1 MDIIW
6 VGFAFIF
13 GLLVNRAHV
22 PPLVG
27 YLIAGIGLALFG
39 YEAGDM
45 LSEISHLGV
54 IFLLFTV
61 GLHIRLKNILRME
74 VVGVGLIHLVISTI
88 LFTPVTL
95 YFGFDL
101 TAAIIIS
108 ITLGFSSTV
117 LAAKNLESRNEM
129 GAYYGRVAIGILII
143 QDLFA
148 IAIIAYSGGGIPSL
162 WSLLLLGL
170 PVLRPLLSKL
180 LESIHKDEL
189 IMMLALVLALGGA
202 TLFEFLNLSGELG
215 ALVAGM
221 ILATD
226 EKGEELGKKLWGI
239 KEAFLVG
246 FFLEI
251 GLTGLPNNEEY
262 IFILVFMLLL
272 PLKTILFYALFMLFK
287 LRSRTGFL
295 STVSLTAYSE
305 FTLIAG
311 TVAAAN
317 GIFPEEFILT
327 LGLLTAISFV
337 ANAPLAKFEDQI
349 WKRFEPFLHKFER
362 DVKHPERE
370 VINLGKSEYLVI
382 GMGSA
387 GRAAY
392 DRLHEKGKQAIG
404 MDIDP
409 DRIESN
415 LKAKRRVVYGDIQ
428 DSELWDTIN
437 LDNIR
442 SIIIA
447 MGNTAVK
454 LSATKA
460 IRGSGFDK
468 PVYVITM
475 RDDEGEEL
483 EKAGASSVTIP
494 IKQAGEQLAE
504 LSIQS
509 DSLSVAEPVKLN
521 INHPGSSD
529 RDQ

>member
-1 MDIIW
+1 MDIVW
-6 VGFAFIF
+6 VGFAFVF
-13 GLLVNRAHV
+13 GLLVTRFHV

-39 YEAGDM
+39 YEGGDM
-45 LSEISHLGV
+45 LAEISHLGV

-61 GLHIRLKNILRME
+61 GLHIRLKNILRTE
-74 VVGVGLIHLVISTI
+74 VVGVGLIHLAISTLI
-88 LFTPVTL
+88 FTPITL

-117 LAAKNLESRNEM
+117 LAAKNLEMRNEI
-129 GAYYGRVAIGILII
+129 GAYHGRVAIGILII
-143 QDLFA
+143 QDLVA
-148 IAIIAYSGGGIPSL
+148 IAIIAYTGGGIPSI
-162 WSLLLLGL
+162 WSFLLLVL
-170 PVLRPLLSKL
+170 PLLRPVISKL
-180 LESIHKDEL
+180 LDSIQKDEL
-189 IMMLALVLALGGA
+189 IMLLALVLAIGGS

-221 ILATD
+221 VLATD

-251 GLTGLPNNEEY
+251 GLTGLPSSNEY

-272 PLKTILFYALFMLFK
+272 PLKTVLFYGLFMMFK
-287 LRSRTGFL
+287 LRARTGYL
-295 STVSLTAYSE
+295 STVTLTAYSE

-317 GIFPEEFILT
+317 GFLPQELILT

-337 ANAPLAKFEDQI
+337 ANAPLAKFEDQV
-349 WKRFEPFLHKFER
+349 WKQFETFLHKFER
-362 DVKHPERE
+362 DTKHPEKGA
-370 VINLGKSEYLVI
+370 ISLGRSEYLVI

-392 DRLHEKGKQAIG
+392 DRLEEKGKQAIG

-415 LKAKRRVVYGDIQ
+415 LNAGRRVVYGDIQ
-428 DSELWDTIN
+428 DSELWESVELEYIKT
-437 LDNIR
+437 
-442 SIIIA
+442 IIIA
-447 MGNTAVK
+447 MGNTEVK

-460 IRGSGFDK
+460 IREIGFDK

-475 RDDEGEEL
+475 RDDESEKL
-483 EKAGASSVTIP
+483 KKAGANSVTIP
-494 IKQAGEQLAE
+494 IKQAGERLAD
-504 LSIQS
+504 LSIETN
-509 DSLSVAEPVKLN
+509 SLEDASSVKLKVDDPHRSER
-521 INHPGSSD
+521 NH
-529 RDQ
+529 

>member
-13 GLLVNRAHV
+13 GLLVTRFHV

-39 YEAGDM
+39 YEGGDL

-61 GLHIRLKNILRME
+61 GLHIRLKNILRTE
-74 VVGVGLIHLVISTI
+74 VVGVGLIHLAISTLI
-88 LFTPVTL
+88 FTPITL

-117 LAAKNLESRNEM
+117 LAAKNLEIRNEM

-143 QDLFA
+143 QDLVA
-148 IAIIAYSGGGIPSL
+148 IAIIAYTGGGIPSV
-162 WSLLLLGL
+162 WSFLLLGL
-170 PVLRPLLSKL
+170 PLLRPVLSKL
-180 LESIHKDEL
+180 LESIQRDEL
-189 IMMLALVLALGGA
+189 MMLLSLVLAIGGA
-202 TLFEFLNLSGELG
+202 TLFEQFNLSGELG

-251 GLTGLPNNEEY
+251 GLIGLPNTEEY

-272 PLKTILFYALFMLFK
+272 PLKTVLFYGLFMIFK
-287 LRSRTGFL
+287 LRSRTGYL
-295 STVSLTAYSE
+295 STVTLTAYSE

-317 GIFPEEFILT
+317 GFIPEEFILT
-327 LGLLTAISFV
+327 LGLLTAVSFI

-362 DVKHPERE
+362 DVEHPEKE
-370 VINLGKSEYLVI
+370 VISLGKSEYLVI

-392 DRLHEKGKQAIG
+392 DRLHERGKQAIG

-415 LKAKRRVVYGDIQ
+415 LKAGRRVVYGDIQ
-428 DSELWDTIN
+428 DSELWETVD
-437 LDNIR
+437 LDPIK

-447 MGNTAVK
+447 MGNTEVK

-460 IRGSGFDK
+460 IRDIGFK
-468 PVYVITM
+468 NPVYVITM
-475 RDDEGEEL
+475 REDESMEL
-483 EKAGASSVTIP
+483 HKAGANSVTIP
-494 IKQAGEQLAE
+494 IKQAGEQLAD
-504 LSIQS
+504 LSIEYDSS
-509 DSLSVAEPVKLN
+509 DEAKPVKLRVE
-521 INHPGSSD
+521 HPDNSN
-529 RDQ
+529 RKQ